1 MVLAGNINVKS
12 KILRNIIEYKL
23 RIEINNTRSKWDK
36 IKEIE
41 KEYPKEMKRFQ
52 IQISSLNDEPVNKI

>member
-52 IQISSLNDEPVNKI
+52 ISSLNDEPVNKI